1 MRVLDDGAYLATWG
15 ESAKLYGFADLAV
28 QAFLVKWP
36 EVAARESVEDLRQ
49 EGVTWLLESPGRA
62 WVRAVD
68 GTLEDP
74 EEQLVADIVAH
85 LERENPLH

>member
-1 MRVLDDGAYLATWG
+1 VIPGAP
-15 ESAKLYGFADLAV
+15 EELYRIAR
-28 QAFLVKWP
+28 K
-36 EVAARESVEDLRQ
+36 AARIVMSTGMPGQEYEDLTQ

-74 EEQLVADIVAH
+74 EDQLVADIAAH
-85 LERENPLH
+85 LNRQRSGFRV